1 VKKTIPVSALILL
14 LLVSCQSNNSLT
26 LDTSKLNKVEMGDMT
41 EEQKKILPITYEAPS
56 VEVGLD
62 ALPFEMNLPKK
73 YPFDAKPFQP
83 PVINDMTHEGKKLM
97 VEFRTF
103 SVKKEENIILMVK
116 ASYPVDDSQVPN
128 AEDVELKNGV
138 VGQYLGNTVSF
149 QLEDVVYD
157 VVYVNKN
164 IPIDQHKEEVIQLA
178 NEIIN

>member
-1 VKKTIPVSALILL
+1 VKKIATVSALILL
-14 LLVSCQSNNSLT
+14 LLVGCQSNTSGT

-41 EEQKKILPITYEAPS
+41 EEQKKVLPITYEAPS
-56 VEVGLD
+56 VDVGLD
-62 ALPFEMNLPKK
+62 ALPFEMNLPEKL
-73 YPFDAKPFQP
+73 PFDAKPFQP
-83 PVINDMTHEGKKLM
+83 PVIMDMTHEGKKLM

-116 ASYPVDDSQVPN
+116 ASYPVEDSQVPN
-128 AEDVELKNGV
+128 AEEVELKIGV
-138 VGQYLGNTVSF
+138 VGHYLGNTVSF

-178 NEIIN
+178 NEMIN